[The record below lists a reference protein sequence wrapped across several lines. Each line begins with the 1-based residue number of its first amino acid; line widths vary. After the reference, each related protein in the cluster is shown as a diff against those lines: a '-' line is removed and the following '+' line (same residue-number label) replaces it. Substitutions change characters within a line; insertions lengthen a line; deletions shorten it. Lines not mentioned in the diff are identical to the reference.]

1 MRRGERLGFT
11 AEAGPMTTHGRK
23 LLQVFVTGL
32 LAALPLAATLF
43 IFVWAARFVYDLVG
57 PSSFVGRGLK
67 ALGLGV
73 TGSEIAGY
81 AIGVGI
87 VLAAI
92 FALGVAIQ
100 TRLKHVWHD
109 VVDSVIQRVPVVRN
123 VYDVIR
129 KFVDLISKRDKDGVN
144 SMSPVWLQFGG
155 DGPAVLGLLST
166 PQPVLVG
173 GKPFVA
179 VLVPTAPVPVG
190 GGLIFV
196 PQDWVRPAEIGV
208 EGLTSI
214 YVSMGVT
221 SGQHLPVAAVPPIVG
236 RIGPTTPAPDVRPT
250 APAPPAAP

>member
-1 MRRGERLGFT
+1 MT
-11 AEAGPMTTHGRK
+11 AHGRK
-23 LLQVFVTGL
+23 LLQIFVTGL
-32 LAALPLAATLF
+32 LAALPLAATVLV
-43 IFVWAARFVYDLVG
+43 FVWAARFLYDLVG
-57 PSSFVGRGLK
+57 PNSFVGSGLK

-81 AIGVGI
+81 AIGVGL
-87 VLAAI
+87 VAAAV
-92 FALGVAIQ
+92 FGLGVAVQ
-100 TRLKHVWHD
+100 TRLKHVWTG

-123 VYDVIR
+123 VYDLIR
-129 KFVDLISKRDKDGVN
+129 KFVDLISKRDKDSLN

-166 PQPVLVG
+166 PQPVLLG

-179 VLVPTAPVPVG
+179 VLVPTSPVPVG

-196 PQDWVRPAEIGV
+196 PQDWVRPAEVGV

-221 SGQHLPVAAVPPIVG
+221 AGQHLPMPAGGRAATMTATATVPDPG
-236 RIGPTTPAPDVRPT
+236 PGPTAGPVNPT

>member
-1 MRRGERLGFT
+1 
-11 AEAGPMTTHGRK
+11 MTRHARH
-23 LLQVFVTGL
+23 LLQTFVTGL
-32 LAALPLAATLF
+32 LAALPLAATVLV
-43 IFVWAARFVYDLVG
+43 FVWAARLLVDLVG
-57 PSSFVGRGLK
+57 PSSFIGRGFK

-81 AIGVGI
+81 LIGVA
-87 VLAAI
+87 VTVAAV
-92 FALGVAIQ
+92 FGLGLFVQ
-100 TRLKHVWHD
+100 TRLAHLWHD
-109 VVDSVIQRVPVVRN
+109 MVDAVVQRVPVVRN
-123 VYDVIR
+123 VYDLVR
-129 KFVDLISKRDKDGVN
+129 KFVDLVSKRDKDGLG

-166 PQPVLVG
+166 PQPVLLD

-190 GGLIFV
+190 GGLIYV

-221 SGQHLPVAAVPPIVG
+221 SAQHLPVSSASATTA
-236 RIGPTTPAPDVRPT
+236 TTPQGQAPVQ
-250 APAPPAAP
+250 PPPP

>member
-1 MRRGERLGFT
+1 MT
-11 AEAGPMTTHGRK
+11 AHGRK
-23 LLQVFVTGL
+23 VLQIFATGL
-32 LAALPLAATLF
+32 LAALPLAATVA
-43 IFVWAARFVYDLVG
+43 IFVWAARFLYDLVG
-57 PSSFVGRGLK
+57 PNSLVGRGLK

-81 AIGVGI
+81 AIGAGI
-87 VLAAI
+87 VVAAI
-92 FALGVAIQ
+92 FGLGVVIQ

-129 KFVDLISKRDKDGVN
+129 KFVDLISKRDKDSVN

-166 PQPVLVG
+166 PQPVYLG
-173 GKPFVA
+173 GQPFVA
-179 VLVPTAPVPVG
+179 VLVPTSPVPVG

-196 PQDWVRPAEIGV
+196 PQAWVRPAEIGV

-221 SGQHLPVAAVPPIVG
+221 AGQHLPTSG
-236 RIGPTTPAPDVRPT
+236 S
-250 APAPPAAP
+250 PAAGAAAPLTSAAAGPPSSSSTSPS

>member
-1 MRRGERLGFT
+1 MSVH
-11 AEAGPMTTHGRK
+11 ARK
-23 LLQVFVTGL
+23 ILQTFATGA
-32 LAALPLAATLF
+32 LAALPLAATLLL
-43 IFVWAARFVYDLVG
+43 FVWAARLAYDLVG
-57 PSSFVGRGLK
+57 PSSFIGRGLK

-81 AIGVGI
+81 LIGMGI
-87 VLAAI
+87 VVAAV
-92 FALGVAIQ
+92 FGLGVIVQ
-100 TRLKHVWHD
+100 TRLAHLWHD
-109 VVDSVIQRVPVVRN
+109 MVDAVVQRVPVVRN
-123 VYDVIR
+123 VYDLVR
-129 KFVDLISKRDKDGVN
+129 KFVELISKREKDGLG

-166 PQPVLVG
+166 PQPVLLA

-190 GGLIFV
+190 GGLIYV

-221 SGQHLPVAAVPPIVG
+221 SGQHLPTAA
-236 RIGPTTPAPDVRPT
+236 AS
-250 APAPPAAP
+250 PPARPQG

>member
-1 MRRGERLGFT
+1 
-11 AEAGPMTTHGRK
+11 MTRQGRK
-23 LLQVFVTGL
+23 LLQTFVTGL
-32 LAALPLAATLF
+32 LTALPLAATVLV
-43 IFVWAARFVYDLVG
+43 FVWAARFAYGLVG
-57 PSSFVGRGLK
+57 PESLVGRSFR

-81 AIGVGI
+81 AIGVAI
-87 VLAAI
+87 VAVAI
-92 FALGVAIQ
+92 FALGVLVQ
-100 TRLKHVWHD
+100 TRLKHLWHD
-109 VVDSVIQRVPVVRN
+109 VVESVIQRVPLVRN
-123 VYDVIR
+123 VYELIR
-129 KFVDLISKRDKDGVN
+129 KFVELISNRDKEGLN

-166 PQPVLVG
+166 AQPVLLG

-196 PQDWVRPAEIGV
+196 PQEWVRPADIGV

-221 SGQHLPVAAVPPIVG
+221 AGQHLP
-236 RIGPTTPAPDVRPT
+236 T
-250 APAPPAAP
+250 APATTDRAR